1 MATRL
6 RKAHFP
12 GSKLQ
17 LFGSVPHILH
27 LGAWVW
33 FTDLS
38 PYPATPFPQSSPA
51 PSLSQPPLGTERLT
65 CPSCLPHSSSLHWL
79 IASKSVIPPSLME
92 NVSASNRLIGHLW
105 SALNQRITG
114 HAGPTQPVP
123 LEPGEGIQPESGF
136 KGAQGVAGVLL
147 TITLRKACQPLLPVR
162 KHILHPFQIIK
173 MWAC

>member
-38 PYPATPFPQSSPA
+38 PYPATPFPQPSPA

-114 HAGPTQPVP
+114 HAGPTQPVS
-123 LEPGEGIQPESGF
+123 LEPGEGTRVWIQRGSGGSWSF
-136 KGAQGVAGVLL
+136 TDHHPKKGLSAPF
-147 TITLRKACQPLLPVR
+147 AC
-162 KHILHPFQIIK
+162 KETYSASFSNH
-173 MWAC
+173 